1 MSPNRRI
8 LLNIVATYGRSL
20 FGLACGLFSARWVL
34 EALGKEDFGLYGVVG
49 ALTIFI
55 SFLNMMLSGALG
67 RYYAFSIGEAKKAA
81 DNGRAA
87 DGLENCRRWFNTAL
101 SIHTIVPVVLMLI
114 GYPIGEWAVR
124 NFLTIPPDR
133 LETCVWVFRLACISS
148 FVGMINVPFTA
159 MYTAKQYIAELTI
172 YSFAQ
177 TAANTAFFYFM
188 ATHPGAWLMKY
199 AIWMCVVAIAPQ
211 IIITLRAFIIFR
223 ECRINLAYW
232 WDLARFKQ
240 LGSYALWQMFGGLGY
255 IFRTQAIAIL
265 VNKYFGPSVNAA
277 MGIATQASS
286 QTQTLAAAMQGA
298 FQPAIATACGE
309 GDYETMRKMAF
320 RACKF
325 GMLLTLVF
333 LLPLSLELREVT
345 RLWLKNPPE
354 YSAGLCWCMM
364 AMLFID
370 KTTLGHLLAVSANG
384 KIREY
389 QIFLGGSLILTFPI
403 AWGLVAAG
411 CGVYAVGGAMIFTMC
426 LCAWGRLFFARSLV
440 GISIRAWFERVMLP
454 VVLSAVPA
462 AVVAYVV
469 VAMLSPSLGRVVMTT
484 LVAEAAFLPGAWY
497 LALSREE
504 RTYAASH
511 ITNRLPWR
519 KHK

>member
-1 MSPNRRI
+1 MSPNERI
-8 LLNIVATYGRSL
+8 FLNVIATYGRSL
-20 FGLACGLFSARWVL
+20 FGLVCGLFSARWVL

-55 SFLNMMLSGALG
+55 VFINTMLSGALG
-67 RYYAFSIGEAKKAA
+67 RHYAFSIGEAKKAA
-81 DNGRAA
+81 DEGCAA
-87 DGLENCRRWFNTAL
+87 DGLENCRRWFNTAV
-101 SIHTIVPVVLMLI
+101 SIHTVVPVVLMLI

-124 NFLTIPPDR
+124 NFLTIPADR

-199 AIWMCVVAIAPQ
+199 AIWMCAVAITPQ
-211 IIITLRAFIIFR
+211 ILIATRAFVIFR

-232 WDLARFKQ
+232 WDLSRFKQ
-240 LGSYALWQMFGGLGY
+240 LGYYALWQMFGGLGY

-298 FQPAIATACGE
+298 FQPAIATACGA
-309 GDYETMRKMAF
+309 GDYDTMRKMAF

-333 LLPLSLELREVT
+333 LIPLSLELREVT

-364 AMLFID
+364 AMLLID
-370 KTTLGHLLAVSANG
+370 KTTLGHMLAVAANG
-384 KIREY
+384 QIRNY
-389 QIFLGGSLILTFPI
+389 QIFLGGSLILTLPI
-403 AWGLVAAG
+403 AWGLVAVG
-411 CGVYAVGGAMIFTMC
+411 FGVYAVGGAMIFTMC
-426 LCAWGRLFFARSLV
+426 LCAWGRLFFARYLV
-440 GISIRAWFERVMLP
+440 GMSIRVWLTRVMLP
-454 VVLSAVPA
+454 VVMSAVPSVVLA
-462 AVVAYVV
+462 YAVVALL
-469 VAMLSPSLGRVVMTT
+469 ATSFSRVVLTT
-484 LVAEAAFLPGAWY
+484 LVSEVAFLPGAWY
-497 LALSREE
+497 LALSLEE
-504 RTYAASH
+504 RAYVTSH
-511 ITNRLPWR
+511 VVNRLPWR

>member
-55 SFLNMMLSGALG
+55 AFLNMMLSGALG
-67 RYYAFSIGEAKKAA
+67 RYYAFSIGEANRATHE
-81 DNGRAA
+81 GRAA

-101 SIHTIVPVVLMLI
+101 SIHTVVPVALMLI

-124 NFLTIPPDR
+124 NFLTIPADR
-133 LETCVWVFRLACISS
+133 LDTCVWVFRLACISS

-199 AIWMCVVAIAPQ
+199 AIWMCVVAIAPE

-240 LGSYALWQMFGGLGY
+240 LGSYALWQMFGGFGY
-255 IFRTQAIAIL
+255 IFRKAMRGRIAA
-265 VNKYFGPSVNAA
+265 VGCSS
-277 MGIATQASS
+277 MGAGSIGGKNYCGNLLWQSRVTPLPPMRGRTCPAGASRP
-286 QTQTLAAAMQGA
+286 TLHPIDHDHRVG
-298 FQPAIATACGE
+298 IVHSKDCGE
-309 GDYETMRKMAF
+309 RRRGVPD
-320 RACKF
+320 
-325 GMLLTLVF
+325 
-333 LLPLSLELREVT
+333 
-345 RLWLKNPPE
+345 WL
-354 YSAGLCWCMM
+354 
-364 AMLFID
+364 
-370 KTTLGHLLAVSANG
+370 
-384 KIREY
+384 
-389 QIFLGGSLILTFPI
+389 
-403 AWGLVAAG
+403 
-411 CGVYAVGGAMIFTMC
+411 
-426 LCAWGRLFFARSLV
+426 
-440 GISIRAWFERVMLP
+440 
-454 VVLSAVPA
+454 
-462 AVVAYVV
+462 
-469 VAMLSPSLGRVVMTT
+469 
-484 LVAEAAFLPGAWY
+484 
-497 LALSREE
+497 
-504 RTYAASH
+504 
-511 ITNRLPWR
+511 
-519 KHK
+519 

>member
-55 SFLNMMLSGALG
+55 AFLNMMLSGALG

-101 SIHTIVPVVLMLI
+101 SIHTVVPVVLMLI

-124 NFLTIPPDR
+124 NFLTIPTDR

-199 AIWMCVVAIAPQ
+199 AIWMCVVTALPQ
-211 IIITLRAFIIFR
+211 VIITARAFSVFP
-223 ECRINLAYW
+223 ECKINIRYWGDVERI
-232 WDLARFKQ
+232 KS
-240 LGSYALWQMFGGLGY
+240 LGSYAGWQIFGGLGAML
-255 IFRTQAIAIL
+255 RLQGIAIV
-265 VNKYFGPSVNAA
+265 VNKYFGPAMNASMNIANQVN
-277 MGIATQASS
+277 S
-286 QTQTLAAAMQGA
+286 QTGTLSSAMLGA
-298 FQPAIATACGE
+298 FTPAITTAYGS
-309 GDYETMRKMAF
+309 GDLETARQMSY

-325 GMLLTLVF
+325 GLVLILIF
-333 LLPLSLELREVT
+333 MIPLAIEIDEVMV
-345 RLWLKNPPE
+345 LWLKNPPDCVG
-354 YSAGLCWCMM
+354 GLCLCMM
-364 AMLFID
+364 AMLLVD
-370 KTTLGHLLAVSANG
+370 KSTIGHMVAVQATG
-384 KIREY
+384 KIAAY
-389 QIFLGGSLILTFPI
+389 QAVLGGSLIVSFPL
-403 AWGLVAAG
+403 AWFFVAMG
-411 CGVYAVGGAMIFTMC
+411 WGIYSMCWAMLAMTMVM
-426 LCAWGRLFFARSLV
+426 AWGRLFFARRLV
-440 GISIRAWFERVMLP
+440 ALSIRHWIFRIALP
-454 VVLSAVPA
+454 VAVVVVPSALAAWSIRYLMPVSSLSRVAATTVVSEFVLLPLSWFLVLSAQ
-462 AVVAYVV
+462 
-469 VAMLSPSLGRVVMTT
+469 
-484 LVAEAAFLPGAWY
+484 E
-497 LALSREE
+497 REFVL
-504 RTYAASH
+504 RR
-511 ITNRLPWR
+511 IR
-519 KHK
+519 K

>member
-1 MSPNRRI
+1 MTANRRI
-8 LLNIVATYGRSL
+8 FLNIIATYGRSL

-124 NFLTIPPDR
+124 NFLTIPADR

-172 YSFAQ
+172 YSLVQ

-188 ATHPGAWLMKY
+188 AAHPGAWLMKY
-199 AIWMCVVAIAPQ
+199 AIWMCVVAITPQ
-211 IIITLRAFIIFR
+211 VLITTRAFMIFK

-232 WDLARFKQ
+232 WDLSRFKQ

-277 MGIATQASS
+277 MGIANQASS

-298 FQPAIATACGE
+298 FQPAIATAFGANE
-309 GDYETMRKMAF
+309 IGRMRALAY
-320 RACKF
+320 RASKF
-325 GMLLTLVF
+325 AILLTLIF
-333 LLPLSLELREVT
+333 LIPIAVELNLLMELWLKTPPPYTVGLCYCMLAMLLSDKASTGQCLACNASGRIAAYQATGGTMLILTLPMAWMFVALGLGVYSVGIAMVVMTAANSLSRVYFARRIVGMSARYWFVQILVRSAFAAAIAVIPGLFVIRYVAPSFARICLTTAVIECLFLPLS
-345 RLWLKNPPE
+345 
-354 YSAGLCWCMM
+354 Y
-364 AMLFID
+364 
-370 KTTLGHLLAVSANG
+370 AVALTHEERRFVSE
-384 KIREY
+384 KIRR
-389 QIFLGGSLILTFPI
+389 ILRI
-403 AWGLVAAG
+403 
-411 CGVYAVGGAMIFTMC
+411 
-426 LCAWGRLFFARSLV
+426 
-440 GISIRAWFERVMLP
+440 
-454 VVLSAVPA
+454 
-462 AVVAYVV
+462 
-469 VAMLSPSLGRVVMTT
+469 
-484 LVAEAAFLPGAWY
+484 
-497 LALSREE
+497 
-504 RTYAASH
+504 
-511 ITNRLPWR
+511 
-519 KHK
+519 K